1 MRGLE
6 INGRKTLN
14 ESNRHFS
21 ARVSNFPNGSTIGP
35 RISNLLTRIRST
47 IHELDRDR
55 ARNAYTV
62 DNATFRIPLSPL
74 PPPRIRLF
82 DPLQTRFSL
91 DLPPPFTRALFL
103 QNSSDS
109 EIVTLG
115 VQASRHLVFSIR
127 LGS

>member
-6 INGRKTLN
+6 INARKTLN

-35 RISNLLTRIRST
+35 RIPNLLTRIRST

-82 DPLQTRFSL
+82 DPLRVSLSISLYARFISSKFERFGNCYTR
-91 DLPPPFTRALFL
+91 RAGVA
-103 QNSSDS
+103 SSS
-109 EIVTLG
+109 
-115 VQASRHLVFSIR
+115 F
-127 LGS
+127 